1 MMLAASALLSAC
13 EISGPVV
20 DTQAQVCAGWKPI
33 CATPDDVLT
42 DDLASRIEGHDLYG
56 VAQQCWKRTV
66 CKGE

>member
-1 MMLAASALLSAC
+1 
-13 EISGPVV
+13 VV